1 MNSNKENYEKSKIE
15 RDDAWNRAYFGN
27 PTVGGLLVLVA
38 IILFIVFNS
47 KW

>member
-1 MNSNKENYEKSKIE
+1 MSHNKDNYEKGKFE

-27 PTVGGLLVLVA
+27 PTVGGLLVIIA